1 MHIQARRIFR
11 LSGVLALSLAVAYA
25 LALPLPFLA
34 PLFALILTAPP
45 APPMKAGKLL
55 ELIVVILITLGI
67 GLAVIPLI
75 QHYPLVGVLVVAL
88 GLYFSFYLTV
98 NQNKTMLGT
107 FLTLGL
113 TMISAAGTV
122 SFALALTVILS
133 LVIGIIVAVTCNW
146 LLYPLFPEDQ
156 PPAEVDESNNAEQ
169 TNWIALRGTLIVLP
183 VYLLVLTNPLAY
195 LAISM
200 KSVALAQQSSVM
212 DAKSAGR
219 ELLGSTFLAGMFAIL
234 FWMLLGISANLWMYA
249 LWMLLFGI
257 YFSSKIYQLIS
268 SRYPASFWLNVVM
281 TLLIVLG
288 PAVED
293 SAGGKDVY
301 AAFWG
306 RMGLYV
312 AVTLYAWAAVYLLE
326 HLRASRKQPSS
337 PVTYQPSQN

>member
-11 LSGVLALSLAVAYA
+11 LSSVLALSLAVAYA
-25 LALPLPFLA
+25 LGLPLPFLA
-34 PLFALILTAPP
+34 PLFALILTAAP
-45 APPMKAGKLL
+45 APPMGGKKLL

-67 GLAVIPLI
+67 GLAIIPLI
-75 QHYPLVGVLVVAL
+75 QHYPLVAVLVVAL

-98 NQNKTMLGT
+98 NQNKTMLST

-113 TMISAAGTV
+113 TMISAAGSV
-122 SFALALTVILS
+122 SFALALTVIIS
-133 LVIGIIVAVTCNW
+133 LVIGIVVAVACNW
-146 LLYPLFPEDQ
+146 LIYPLFPEDG
-156 PPAEVDESNNAEQ
+156 PPAAVPDNSNAEQ
-169 TNWIALRGTLIVLP
+169 SNWIALRGVLIVLP

-195 LAISM
+195 LAITM

-219 ELLGSTFLAGMFAIL
+219 ELLGSTFLGGMFAII
-234 FWMLLGISANLWMYA
+234 FWMLLGISTNLWMYS

-257 YFSSKIYQLIS
+257 YFSSKIYQLLS
-268 SRYPASFWLNVVM
+268 SRYPASFWINVVM
-281 TLLIVLG
+281 TMLIVLG

-301 AAFWG
+301 TAFWG

-326 HLRASRKQPSS
+326 HLRTRRRELPIPTTKLEAAL
-337 PVTYQPSQN
+337 

>member
-1 MHIQARRIFR
+1 MHIQARRTFR

-34 PLFALILTAPP
+34 PLFALILTA
-45 APPMKAGKLL
+45 APTHPMGAKKLL

-146 LLYPLFPEDQ
+146 LLYPLFPEDR

-219 ELLGSTFLAGMFAIL
+219 ELLGSTFLGGMFAIL

-326 HLRASRKQPSS
+326 HLKARRKQP
-337 PVTYQPSQN
+337 PPPITYQPSQS